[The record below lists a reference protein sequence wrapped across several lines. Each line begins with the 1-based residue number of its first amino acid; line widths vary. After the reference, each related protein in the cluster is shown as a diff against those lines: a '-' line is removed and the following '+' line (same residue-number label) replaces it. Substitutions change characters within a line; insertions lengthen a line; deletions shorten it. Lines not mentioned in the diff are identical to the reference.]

1 MLGRCKNDAAVAPD
15 GVQSLNTVPGGSEG
29 SDNLVAADLRQG
41 YRALPVI
48 TEEPASFLNGQKVR
62 KK

>member
-1 MLGRCKNDAAVAPD
+1 MKLPLLRAGCRI
-15 GVQSLNTVPGGSEG
+15 SILYRGSEG

-41 YRALPVI
+41 YRALPVM

>member
-1 MLGRCKNDAAVAPD
+1 MMLP
-15 GVQSLNTVPGGSEG
+15 SLRTGYRVSILYRGGSEG